1 MSVSDSLHT
10 AALTEPVAASGEP
23 SLGAQSA
30 AELLEQIPVGVAIL
44 DCDGRVQQCN
54 PALCE
59 LTGYA
64 SSELL
69 GHALPEL
76 LRAHQ
81 IEDTA
86 GLSRVRI
93 DANGASIRTM
103 PFQRRDGSVLWI
115 RETVA
120 LVRDPL
126 GEPLRMIA
134 LVWDISQHKAQ
145 ERALVEERAFMK
157 AVVANVPAGLL
168 VCNAQGEIVLYNQR
182 AADLFA
188 IAGNGS
194 VAEASRD
201 YPLQSAIFE
210 ADGVTPM
217 PRERRPLARTLRG
230 EALSDVEQVVQRP
243 QGERRTLS
251 VSAHRV
257 VADDGDFLGA
267 VSISQDI
274 TERKQTAA
282 KLEQLQRRLVDASR
296 SAGMAEIATNV
307 LHNVG
312 NALNGVNVSA
322 GLLASRL
329 RRSRVEGLERL
340 LALFE
345 REQADLAGFLAAPGK
360 ASQVLGFLREVTG
373 GLAAERDDML
383 AETAS
388 MQKNID
394 HIKAI
399 VDMQQSYARHRGV
412 VEELDIATVIDDSL
426 QINAG
431 ACQRHGVIVQR
442 ELEATPRIVTQRH
455 KVMQIL
461 VNLIRNAKYAC
472 DAAGVEAKR
481 VVVRATGTPAGI
493 AITVHDN
500 GVGIRAEHRELLF
513 THGFTTKPD
522 GHGFGLHSAALAA
535 RELGGSLSAHSD
547 GPGLGAAFTLELP
560 LRPPESAHE

>member
-1 MSVSDSLHT
+1 
-10 AALTEPVAASGEP
+10 
-23 SLGAQSA
+23 
-30 AELLEQIPVGVAIL
+30 
-44 DCDGRVQQCN
+44 
-54 PALCE
+54 
-59 LTGYA
+59 
-64 SSELL
+64 
-69 GHALPEL
+69 
-76 LRAHQ
+76 
-81 IEDTA
+81 
-86 GLSRVRI
+86 
-93 DANGASIRTM
+93 
-103 PFQRRDGSVLWI
+103 
-115 RETVA
+115 
-120 LVRDPL
+120 
-126 GEPLRMIA
+126 
-134 LVWDISQHKAQ
+134 
-145 ERALVEERAFMK
+145 
-157 AVVANVPAGLL
+157 
-168 VCNAQGEIVLYNQR
+168 
-182 AADLFA
+182 
-188 IAGNGS
+188 
-194 VAEASRD
+194 
-201 YPLQSAIFE
+201 
-210 ADGVTPM
+210 
-217 PRERRPLARTLRG
+217 
-230 EALSDVEQVVQRP
+230 
-243 QGERRTLS
+243 

-267 VSISQDI
+267 VSISQYI

-282 KLEQLQRRLVDASR
+282 KLEQLQRRLVDTSR

-322 GLLASRL
+322 GLLTSRL

-360 ASQVLGFLREVTG
+360 ASQVLGFLREVAG

-412 VEELDIATVIDDSL
+412 IEELDIATVIDDSL

-431 ACQRHGVIVQR
+431 ACQRHGVSVQR

-481 VVVRATGTPAGI
+481 VVVRATTTPSGI
-493 AITVHDN
+493 GITVQDN

-535 RELGGSLSAHSD
+535 RELGGSLTAHSD
-547 GPGLGAAFTLELP
+547 GPGLGATFTLELP
-560 LRPPESAHE
+560 LRPPESAHD